1 VVRPTAI
8 VTGASRGIGKA
19 SAISLAE
26 HGFDVVITARTVTRE
41 DISPEPSGLSSRSL
55 PGSLEETAEIIRS
68 CGGEAHPIYLDLMD
82 EDSLVPTAENIVS
95 MVGNIDVL
103 LSNAVFSGKGNYGRF
118 LDGNLKDVADRVFG
132 NVTAQM
138 FFLRPILASMVNSG
152 GGLLLFMTSAA
163 AYSPPFAMPGAGGWG
178 TAYTVSKGGFHRLAI
193 QLAYEYAS
201 DGVTAFNLQPGL
213 VATERVKMVRGPVEN
228 VASLG
233 VDPSV
238 IGEAVAHIASS
249 PEKYDSGDNIDL
261 QSVARGLGLL
271 DKSD

>member
-1 VVRPTAI
+1 MVRPTAI

-41 DISPEPSGLSSRSL
+41 DVSPEPSGLSSRAL

-68 CGGEAHPIYLDLMD
+68 CGGEAYPIYLDLMD

-95 MVGNIDVL
+95 LVGNIDVL
-103 LSNAVFSGKGNYGRF
+103 LSNAVYSGKGNYGRF

-152 GGLLLFMTSAA
+152 GGLLLFMTSAKPQNDA
-163 AYSPPFAMPGAGGWG
+163 KMDASCVPQPPIFIHFPYILLCFAD
-178 TAYTVSKGGFHRLAI
+178 LD
-193 QLAYEYAS
+193 AS
-201 DGVTAFNLQPGL
+201 C
-213 VATERVKMVRGPVEN
+213 R
-228 VASLG
+228 
-233 VDPSV
+233 
-238 IGEAVAHIASS
+238 H
-249 PEKYDSGDNIDL
+249 
-261 QSVARGLGLL
+261 
-271 DKSD
+271 

>member
-1 VVRPTAI
+1 MVRPTAI

-41 DISPEPSGLSSRSL
+41 DASPEPSGLSSRSL

-68 CGGEAHPIYLDLMD
+68 FGGEAHPIYLDLMD

-163 AYSPPFAMPGAGGWG
+163 AYSPPRGAAAAAPSAVAAAAAPAARRSCSMRWCFRA
-178 TAYTVSKGGFHRLAI
+178 TARS
-193 QLAYEYAS
+193 S
-201 DGVTAFNLQPGL
+201 GVTP
-213 VATERVKMVRGPVEN
+213 
-228 VASLG
+228 
-233 VDPSV
+233 
-238 IGEAVAHIASS
+238 
-249 PEKYDSGDNIDL
+249 
-261 QSVARGLGLL
+261 
-271 DKSD
+271 